1 MSSIRKG
8 IILAGGTGSRLF
20 PLTKALSKQLLPVY
34 DKPMIY
40 YPLST
45 LMLAGIKEIMIIV
58 NKESR
63 SLFEKLLGDGSHLGI
78 YINYAIQENPDGI
91 AQAFLIAESFIN
103 NSPVALILGDNM
115 FHGNDLTKKLKK
127 ANLNFTKNTIFV
139 YPVVNPK
146 RYGIVEFDKNG
157 LAKNIEEKP
166 NKPKSKY
173 AVTGLYFYDRTVVDK
188 AKEIIPSDRGELE
201 ITSINKLY
209 LENKSLNVEILGR
222 GMAWLDTGTFD
233 SLHEAGSY
241 IKTLESRQGYK
252 AGSPEEVSWRNNWIK
267 DSELIFLAKKQLNSG
282 YGKYLIDLVEQKNE
296 STYNFQSY

>member
-1 MSSIRKG
+1 
-8 IILAGGTGSRLF
+8 
-20 PLTKALSKQLLPVY
+20 
-34 DKPMIY
+34 
-40 YPLST
+40 
-45 LMLAGIKEIMIIV
+45 MLAGIKEIIIIV
-58 NKESR
+58 NRESK

-78 YINYAIQENPDGI
+78 DINYAIQENPDGI

-173 AVTGLYFYDRTVVDK
+173 AVTGLYFYDNTVVDK

-201 ITSINKLY
+201 ITSINQLY
-209 LENKSLNVEILGR
+209 LESKSLNVEILGR

-233 SLHEAGSY
+233 SLHEAGAY

-267 DSELIFLAKKQLNSG
+267 DSELIVLAKKQLNSG